1 MVVPKEEAQAVAED
15 LAARLKGKGEVRG
28 VVALVPVA
36 PASVPNAVSSY
47 LMRWVGRASK

>member
-1 MVVPKEEAQAVAED
+1 VVVPKEEAQAVAED
-15 LAARLKGKGEVRG
+15 PVARLKGKGEVRG

-47 LMRWVGRASK
+47 LMRWGGRASK